1 MDTIYDWVCLG
12 IFAGLIVLFLERSMK
27 PGPEGGDSLLL
38 YLVAGIFCAVANYFG
53 NQGQNTVAIALIFGT
68 IGFIFYF
75 LKPFRSTSA

>member
-1 MDTIYDWVCLG
+1 VDTVYDWVCLG

-27 PGPEGGDSLLL
+27 PAAEGGDSLLI
-38 YLVAGIFCAVANYFG
+38 YLVAGVLCAVANYFG
-53 NQGQNTVAIALIFGT
+53 NHGQNAIAIAMILGT

>member
-1 MDTIYDWVCLG
+1 MDTVYDWVCLG

-27 PGPEGGDSLLL
+27 PSAEGGDSLLL

-53 NQGQNTVAIALIFGT
+53 NHGQNLLAIAMILGT
-68 IGFIFYF
+68 VGFIFYF